1 MLHMEAANDVVR
13 HISLSCPTSDPPY
26 PSPTN
31 GTSCRAGLRSNDA
44 QACAPPPLR
53 PLHTALIRPAP
64 ESRRRPGPTALS
76 HDRFV
81 RRCRSHGVGGCAGVE
96 EKPSVHPETVREWH
110 DWLAAHHGRG
120 AGVWLVQWKRH
131 TGRPAMTY
139 EEAVTEA
146 LAWGW
151 VDSTAGTV
159 DADRARLWYAPRR
172 PASGWSRPN
181 KRRVELLLA
190 EGRMQP
196 AGQRCIDVAKE
207 HGAWSLLDDVEN
219 LVVPDDLA
227 AALDARAGARA
238 HWDAFPRSPRRA
250 MLEWLVQ
257 AKKPET
263 RQRRITEI
271 ADEAERGERAR

>member
-1 MLHMEAANDVVR
+1 MVLEGTAADGR
-13 HISLSCPTSDPPY
+13 
-26 PSPTN
+26 
-31 GTSCRAGLRSNDA
+31 
-44 QACAPPPLR
+44 
-53 PLHTALIRPAP
+53 
-64 ESRRRPGPTALS
+64 
-76 HDRFV
+76 
-81 RRCRSHGVGGCAGVE
+81 
-96 EKPSVHPETVREWH
+96 PSVHPETVQEWH
-110 DWLAAHHGRG
+110 DWLAVHHDRG
-120 AGVWLVQWKRH
+120 SGVWLVQWKRH
-131 TGRPAMTY
+131 TGRPAVSY
-139 EEAVTEA
+139 EDAVTEA

-159 DADRARLWYAPRR
+159 DAERSRLWYAPRR
-172 PASGWSRPN
+172 PTSGWSAPN

-196 AGQRCIDVAKE
+196 AGQRCIDVARQN
-207 HGAWSLLDDVEN
+207 GAWTLLDDVEN

-263 RQRRITEI
+263 RQRRIAEI
-271 ADEAERGERAR
+271 ADKAERGERAR